1 MIKDGRNNERNKER
15 KRERRDGMTKARK
28 KDEW

>member
-28 KDEW
+28 KDQW